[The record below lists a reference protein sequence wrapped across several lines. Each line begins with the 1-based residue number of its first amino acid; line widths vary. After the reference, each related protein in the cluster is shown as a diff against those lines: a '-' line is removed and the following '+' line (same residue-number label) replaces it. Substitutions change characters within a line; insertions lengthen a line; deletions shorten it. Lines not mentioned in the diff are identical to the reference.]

1 MVAPSPYLRHSPHA
15 PQRHRHPPHF
25 RLAPHL
31 SEDTSGGTALPTDLV
46 GTVVPQQILHD
57 DEVVL
62 LLTKPSLLFIPY
74 TSFLFCLGSLL
85 LGVLLAQLTRYTS
98 AAYLTPT
105 SVALLTVLACV
116 GRLVWALL
124 VWTSHTYMLT
134 NQRIVTIKGVLNVHM
149 FQAHL
154 RKVQKTDLYRPLLYQ
169 ILGTGTL
176 AFSTAASSGDADSTW
191 QMIARP
197 VQTHEQVVAAINK
210 MQNK

>member
-1 MVAPSPYLRHSPHA
+1 MRMSPH
-15 PQRHRHPPHF
+15 
-25 RLAPHL
+25 LT
-31 SEDTSGGTALPTDLV
+31 EETGSGALPTELV
-46 GTVVPQQILHD
+46 GTVVPEQILHD
-57 DEVVL
+57 DEIVL

-74 TSFLFCLGSLL
+74 TSFLFCLGALL
-85 LGVLLAQLTRYTS
+85 LGVLFVQVTRYTPS
-98 AAYLTPT
+98 AFSPT

-116 GRLVWALL
+116 GRLIWALL

-154 RKVQKTDLYRPLLYQ
+154 RKVQKTDLYRPLIYQ

-176 AFSTAASSGDADSTW
+176 AFSTAAASGDADSTW

-197 VQTHEQVVAAINK
+197 VQAQEQVVAAINK

>member
-1 MVAPSPYLRHSPHA
+1 MS
-15 PQRHRHPPHF
+15 
-25 RLAPHL
+25 PHL

-46 GTVVPQQILHD
+46 GTVVPEQILHD

-74 TSFLFCLGSLL
+74 TSFLFCLGALM
-85 LGVLLAQLTRYTS
+85 LGVLFAQLTQYTS
-98 AAYLTPT
+98 TAYFTPT

-124 VWTSHTYMLT
+124 VWTSHIYMLT

-154 RKVQKTDLYRPLLYQ
+154 RKIQKTDLYRPLIYQ

-191 QMIARP
+191 QMISRP

-210 MQNK
+210 MHNR